1 MGKRSISSYFKKSD
15 VSSTSSQRSDL
26 SEEEEEKMKE
36 AKRARSSDSGN
47 QASSAEISSE
57 ATCQRSSIM
66 SEDIG
71 NYIADG
77 GLSKLSNAEKIQ
89 LLDSHWKPSPSSTH
103 WIQSILR
110 VKSAF

>member
-15 VSSTSSQRSDL
+15 VSSSSSQRSDL
-26 SEEEEEKMKE
+26 SEEEEETMKE

-77 GLSKLSNAEKIQ
+77 GLSKLSNAEKISCSIHIGNHRQ
-89 LLDSHWKPSPSSTH
+89 PTH
-103 WIQSILR
+103 WVQSILR